1 MLTVT
6 IQKYL
11 FKVKPKVRL
20 RVAAYSS
27 TSRYN
32 SNRHLQSNNSAMK
45 NQNLDKVNFD
55 ENTSNLSDADTK
67 LSVEKE
73 WVYDQ
78 KGIRHYVA
86 KSNENF
92 ESYYVAQSTCS
103 SESEWL
109 NCVAAMRRELPQGF
123 RVDLQRTST
132 SKQIISLLN
141 KLSTALEQLSLSSED
156 NLMLHKMA
164 WCKNDSVWQI
174 KDVGRWK
181 LKSNVIKE
189 DESSKNLLN
198 FIYHENELGHISRQE
213 LVSQV
218 PVLLLGIKPH
228 HKVLDMCASPGSK
241 TKQVLSLLHDPEMNT
256 SPHIPPGLIIAN
268 EANPDRCDKLSTNL
282 KKQSSPCLLTV
293 NQDAQIFPDIH
304 LNDSRTNKKQCLKY
318 DRIVCDVPCSGDGT
332 IRKNPTVWN
341 NWTPASG
348 NARHHLQYNIV
359 ERGVELLEIGGLMA
373 YSSCAINPI
382 ENEAV
387 IGRLL
392 LASKGSLELVDVTG
406 QLPSLI
412 WAPGHTSWR
421 VYDPNMHCYDKYID
435 VPDKYKKN
443 QIRESMF
450 SCLYPKAL
458 HLERSMRLLP
468 HHNDC
473 GGFFVAIIR
482 KTSVLPWES
491 GEINQ
496 NNMNDYD
503 LSARVRNNLSGTSE
517 KYESLKYNRRKKT
530 EVKNRPK
537 RIYSMK
543 QNPNFFTYIRS
554 NDANLQS
561 IFKFYDFPQ
570 DEQFV
575 DTSLFYTPD
584 GKESQFYITNH
595 IVKRILQENVINETE
610 NMDLNVFYAGS
621 KVIEK
626 ESKTKS
632 KINRKGKT
640 LLYFI

>member
-1 MLTVT
+1 MITIN

-11 FKVKPKVRL
+11 FKVRPKVIVRF
-20 RVAAYSS
+20 ATNSC
-27 TSRYN
+27 TSKYN
-32 SNRHLQSNNSAMK
+32 LNHLQSNTSAK
-45 NQNLDKVNFD
+45 TNHKLDRMDSNED
-55 ENTSNLSDADTK
+55 TSQHSDTDTK
-67 LSVEKE
+67 LHVEKE

-78 KGIRHYVA
+78 KGVGHFVA
-86 KSNENF
+86 KSNKNF
-92 ESYYVAQSTCS
+92 EAYYFAQSTCS
-103 SESEWL
+103 SESEWH
-109 NCVAAMRRELPQGF
+109 NCIAAMRRELPQGF
-123 RVDLQRTST
+123 RVDLQRAST

-141 KLSTALEQLSLSSED
+141 KLSTALEQINLSSKD
-156 NLMLHKMA
+156 RLILRKMA
-164 WCKNDSVWQI
+164 WCENDSVWQL

-181 LKSNVIKE
+181 LKSNVANE

-198 FIYHENELGHISRQE
+198 FLYHENELGHISRQE

-241 TKQVLSLLHDPEMNT
+241 TKQVLSLLHHPERNSNHNM
-256 SPHIPPGLIIAN
+256 PPGLIIAN
-268 EANPDRCDKLSTNL
+268 EDNPDRCDKLTTNL
-282 KKQSSPCLLTV
+282 KKQSSPCLITV

-304 LNDSRTNKKQCLKY
+304 LNDSRTNEKQCLKY

-392 LASKGSLELVDVTG
+392 SASKGSLELVDVTG
-406 QLPSLI
+406 QLPSLN
-412 WAPGHTSWR
+412 WAPGHTSWH
-421 VYDPNMHCYDKYID
+421 VFDPNMRCYDKYID
-435 VPDKYKKN
+435 VPDKYRKK

-450 SCLYPKAL
+450 SCLYPKTL
-458 HLERSMRLLP
+458 HLDRSMRLLP

-473 GGFFVAIIR
+473 GGFYVAIIR
-482 KTSVLPWES
+482 KKSVLPWEN

-503 LSARVRNNLSGTSE
+503 LSARVRSNLSGLSDE
-517 KYESLKYNRRKKT
+517 YESLKYKRRKQT
-530 EVKNRPK
+530 EVKSRPK
-537 RIYSMK
+537 RIFSMK
-543 QNPNFFTYIRS
+543 QDPNFFTYIRS

-561 IFKFYDFPQ
+561 IFKFYNFPQ

-584 GKESQFYITNH
+584 GKQNQFYMTND
-595 IVKRILQENVINETE
+595 IVKRILQENVINRTE
-610 NMDLNVFYAGS
+610 NKDLNVFYAGS

-632 KINRKGKT
+632 TIDLKGKT